1 MQFKDIIY
9 DVLIVGFDVLTIGA
23 IVKLIIQQPK
33 SRKIRKS
40 GYELPIANTAQ
51 LKHKSIKI
59 NDEQYRDEKYKAV
72 YLIQYRDYDT
82 DVASRSNSIDG
93 VNIIYPVFPL
103 NSCRYVMV
111 DSSSVTLETN
121 RFYVIEDN
129 YTKAI
134 LIIEPD
140 NEYFFL
146 NVVHPKI
153 SDSSKLFYRFDNLI
167 HKNKV
172 TGAPQIT
179 REDLKYYKILGE
191 YVAPISS
198 VNFIEV

>member
-1 MQFKDIIY
+1 
-9 DVLIVGFDVLTIGA
+9 
-23 IVKLIIQQPK
+23 
-33 SRKIRKS
+33 
-40 GYELPIANTAQ
+40 
-51 LKHKSIKI
+51 
-59 NDEQYRDEKYKAV
+59 
-72 YLIQYRDYDT
+72 
-82 DVASRSNSIDG
+82 
-93 VNIIYPVFPL
+93 
-103 NSCRYVMV
+103 MV
-111 DSSSVTLETN
+111 DSSNVALEVN
-121 RFYVIEDN
+121 SFYVIEDN

-167 HKNKV
+167 HKNKT
-172 TGAPQIT
+172 TGEPQIT

-191 YVAPISS
+191 YVAPIGP